1 MKLHPLRAS
10 ASVLLQEDALLEFQE
25 LLKKPEMDTGK
36 IEDLLQIWIPM
47 LFALQFSLLAVWI
60 PKGYLN

>member
-1 MKLHPLRAS
+1 MKLLLLRAS
-10 ASVLLQEDALLEFQE
+10 ALVSHQEDHLSEFLE
-25 LLKKPEMDTGK
+25 LLKKLVMDTGK